1 MDVVQADP
9 KYWTRDPFVPVEENG
24 YIFGRG
30 SEDTKFDIAM
40 MVATM
45 AQLKRDGF
53 KPKRS
58 IILLLSGDEETSM
71 TTTRALRSEEHTSEL
86 QSLMRISYVVF
97 CLNKNRH
104 TLYKPHTSH
113 NQSIDKDQT

>member
-30 SEDTKFDIAM
+30 SEDNKFDITM

-71 TTTRALRSEEHTSEL
+71 TTTRALAAKYRTDE
-86 QSLMRISYVVF
+86 IAF
-97 CLNKNRH
+97 NGDDGGGLNGEVGR
-104 TLYKPHTSH
+104 
-113 NQSIDKDQT
+113 